1 MQSGK
6 IPDPFTMEDI
16 KDKIVIKFIDDP
28 VGKQEPSYTYSD
40 KQILIMLPISK
51 RVQHD
56 DSEKALD
63 NSVDK
68 LYRKFVNNNK
78 QKKPLKWY
86 QEYRRTGTG
95 KRLDSVFG
103 ENAGTFERPDFD
115 ATTEDIEFFKE
126 QIFYHVF
133 SDLSVEQVRS
143 GADPRDL
150 KFNR

>member
-1 MQSGK
+1 M
-6 IPDPFTMEDI
+6 
-16 KDKIVIKFIDDP
+16 
-28 VGKQEPSYTYSD
+28 
-40 KQILIMLPISK
+40 
-51 RVQHD
+51 
-56 DSEKALD
+56 
-63 NSVDK
+63 
-68 LYRKFVNNNK
+68 
-78 QKKPLKWY
+78 KWY